1 MADRR
6 LEEPWRAM
14 MDARN
19 AVETAQAGSEATRD
33 EPIPERAP
41 AGRPVVQSVRPPAEE
56 SADPRMGA
64 GRARR

>member
-1 MADRR
+1 
-6 LEEPWRAM
+6 

-19 AVETAQAGSEATRD
+19 AVETAQAGSEATHD

-41 AGRPVVQSVRPPAEE
+41 AGPASRPVSAAAAEE